1 MTPLKILS
9 LGAGVQSTTMFLM
22 AEKGDL
28 ERPDRAI
35 FADTG
40 WEPPAVYEH
49 LKWLQSVATIP
60 IDVVTAGNIREETI
74 ANVREGRFL
83 TLPVFSDDAGKPG
96 MLRRQCTKDYKL
108 LPLQQHA
115 RELWAE
121 RERERDAQ
129 KRLPPG
135 AIEMWI
141 GISLDEVQRMKPSRV
156 KYIANR
162 WPLIERRMSRNMCL
176 AWLRRHGY
184 PRPPRSSCVACPF
197 KSDAEWYEMKDQRPE
212 EWRAGVGVDEAI
224 RTSEKLGTVYVHKS
238 CRPLSDVVFEPET
251 GQAFFEWNGE
261 CEGMCGV

>member
-121 RERERDAQ
+121 REREGRAEALASRCNRDVDRHLARRGATHEAFPRQVYRQPLAAHRAPHVAQ
-129 KRLPPG
+129 HVPRVAKSPRLSPP
-135 AIEMWI
+135 APFFVR
-141 GISLDEVQRMKPSRV
+141 SLPVQ
-156 KYIANR
+156 
-162 WPLIERRMSRNMCL
+162 
-176 AWLRRHGY
+176 
-184 PRPPRSSCVACPF
+184 
-197 KSDAEWYEMKDQRPE
+197 
-212 EWRAGVGVDEAI
+212 VG
-224 RTSEKLGTVYVHKS
+224 
-238 CRPLSDVVFEPET
+238 
-251 GQAFFEWNGE
+251 
-261 CEGMCGV
+261 CGVV